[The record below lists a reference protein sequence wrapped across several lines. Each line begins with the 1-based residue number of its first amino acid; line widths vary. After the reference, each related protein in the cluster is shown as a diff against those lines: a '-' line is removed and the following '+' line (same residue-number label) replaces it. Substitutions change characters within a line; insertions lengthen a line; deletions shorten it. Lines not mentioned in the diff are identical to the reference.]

1 MSELSDDARTG
12 AEQIEAL
19 CDGTQEKMAT
29 HEKKK
34 AALLSTFDNIRAIV
48 DRGEKLALSMDEEA
62 GWTLTSLSK
71 IKHRSQEIR
80 GIRVPQSA
88 SPFGFGKAPTALGA
102 IALVVVI
109 FGMRAAPAH
118 STHQEYP
125 MSVRDVLIGQADG
138 LATIGEHEKATRIY
152 RRCLS
157 TDGPVETIA
166 SRAEVRVK
174 MADCYLHTK
183 QYQVAIS
190 LCDEVIAKIPKKTSP
205 INKRAHTI
213 GGLAML
219 ALAGDDGPQKQKA
232 LDVLFFGDEFGRRV
246 YDKLTGAKK

>member
-1 MSELSDDARTG
+1 MSEISPEVRSS
-12 AEQIEAL
+12 AEQIAAL
-19 CDGTQEKMAT
+19 CHSAQDKMAQ
-29 HEKKK
+29 HEKYK
-34 AALLSTFDNIRAIV
+34 AGLLSSIDDIAVVLERVRVAAV
-48 DRGEKLALSMDEEA
+48 KMDEPA
-62 GWTLTSLSK
+62 LVVATTLSS
-71 IKHRSQEIR
+71 IRHRSEEIR
-80 GIRVPQSA
+80 GVRVPQPS
-88 SPFGFGKAPTALGA
+88 GLNKLPTALVFFMA
-102 IALVVVI
+102 TAAALTL
-109 FGMRAAPAH
+109 GAAPHQARA
-118 STHQEYP
+118 THQENP

-183 QYQVAIS
+183 QYQVAVS

-205 INKRAHTI
+205 VNKRAHTI

-219 ALAGDDGPQKQKA
+219 AEAGDDGPRKQKA